1 MTTVMKKSGAESPDI
16 IYSQGFRLANAGG
29 NGGLTYLDYTERD
42 EAVAD
47 ELSPEEMF
55 EDDELLSDL
64 RNDPDLPEDFE
75 GYLGYTDRDAAAK
88 LENLIDSYQEKRY
101 PTFSQGSYELTEA
114 EHNRLINNLKTAQ
127 VNETVLWYGVI
138 SFSPEFIREAGLID
152 ENNQVNQRAIK
163 SAVMRSMPEMLQ
175 NEALDNNETFWWAD
189 IHLNTDHVHVH
200 VAISQTE
207 NTRPE
212 KDGQP
217 LGMFSETTF
226 RNFKAGIHR
235 ELSSDR
241 SRSRVREIQ
250 QDLDQINKVLPGKAV
265 EEARN
270 NRQQMEL
277 LRRIQAALPNY
288 KDKRRWRA
296 SNHSKEFQK
305 AQKLTDE
312 LVDSLLDNQLKDE
325 YTNFKQLVEERDQ
338 MYRQAYGQRI
348 KDTTKAKDERLRTLI
363 KNRIYRSLKDIADEV
378 TPDDDRGKTK
388 ENNSDLMSRI
398 EALGPEKNAQLLE
411 AEQRRL
417 KTLDPKSLEAKELK
431 KVIGFRKF
439 YIRRV
444 NLDAEIDYHN
454 HMYQELQ
461 KINSGSKKSEQE
473 MQQFFLQAHQE
484 QARLAWLKKQP
495 HYMLKK
501 QDPDGEF
508 EALNNKYFDVTQ
520 VPINKLTPQMV
531 KARKKQLAKELGFML
546 ENPDSPITNHE
557 LPNPNSDYGVNNAVE
572 YYRSTQ
578 QVLDLKLK
586 ISQNNQQYKNNP
598 TMRNELNRPLFQEL
612 RDHYQRLGNSEKI
625 DKAIDRRMRFVKQQQ
640 DKAVSRVSKGGRV
653 LRKLQQALNS
663 IGRGGR
669 SDIRALSRHLDDDQE
684 LAMEEAKEDQEI
696 EIEIEIEIEAAQE
709 RERGMER

>member
-338 MYRQAYGQRI
+338 IYRQAYGQRI

-696 EIEIEIEIEAAQE
+696 EIEIEAAQE

>member
-29 NGGLTYLDYTERD
+29 DGGLTYLDYTERD

-64 RNDPDLPEDFE
+64 QNDPDLPEDFE

-114 EHNRLINNLKTAQ
+114 EHNQLINNLKTAQ
-127 VNETVLWYGVI
+127 ENETVLWYGVI
-138 SFSPEFIREAGLID
+138 SFSPEFIQEAGLID

-175 NEALDNNETFWWAD
+175 NEGLDNDATFWWAD

-250 QDLDQINKVLPGKAV
+250 EDLDQINKVLPGKAV

-270 NRQQMEL
+270 HRQQMEL
-277 LRRIQAALPNY
+277 LRRIHEALPNY

-296 SNHSKEFQK
+296 SNHSKEFQQ
-305 AQKLTDE
+305 AQALTDE

-338 MYRQAYGQRI
+338 LYRQAYGQRI
-348 KDTTKAKDERLRTLI
+348 KDTTKAKDDRLRALI
-363 KNRIYRSLKDIADEV
+363 KNRIYRSLKDVADEV
-378 TPDDDRGKTK
+378 TLDDDRGKTK
-388 ENNSDLMSRI
+388 EKNSDLMSRI

-461 KINSGSKKSEQE
+461 KINPGSKKSEQE
-473 MQQFFLQAHQE
+473 MQQFFLQVHQE

-531 KARKKQLAKELGFML
+531 KARKEQLAKELGFML

-572 YYRSTQ
+572 YYRSAQ

-586 ISQNNQQYKNNP
+586 ISQNNQQFKNNP
-598 TMRNELNRPLFQEL
+598 TMRNELNRPLFREL
-612 RDHYQRLGNSEKI
+612 KDHYQRLGNSEKI
-625 DKAIDRRMRFVKQQQ
+625 DRAIDRRMRFVKQQQ
-640 DKAVSRVSKGGRV
+640 DKAASRVGKGGRM

-663 IGRGGR
+663 IDRGGR
-669 SDIRALSRHLDDDQE
+669 SDILALSRHLDDDQE

-696 EIEIEIEIEAAQE
+696 EIEAAPE

>member
-265 EEARN
+265 EEVRN

-696 EIEIEIEIEAAQE
+696 EIEIEAAQE

>member
-473 MQQFFLQAHQE
+473 MQRFFLQAHQE

-508 EALNNKYFDVTQ
+508 EAL
-520 VPINKLTPQMV
+520 
-531 KARKKQLAKELGFML
+531 
-546 ENPDSPITNHE
+546 
-557 LPNPNSDYGVNNAVE
+557 
-572 YYRSTQ
+572 
-578 QVLDLKLK
+578 
-586 ISQNNQQYKNNP
+586 
-598 TMRNELNRPLFQEL
+598 
-612 RDHYQRLGNSEKI
+612 
-625 DKAIDRRMRFVKQQQ
+625 
-640 DKAVSRVSKGGRV
+640 
-653 LRKLQQALNS
+653 
-663 IGRGGR
+663 
-669 SDIRALSRHLDDDQE
+669 
-684 LAMEEAKEDQEI
+684 
-696 EIEIEIEIEAAQE
+696 
-709 RERGMER
+709 

>member
-265 EEARN
+265 EKARN

-696 EIEIEIEIEAAQE
+696 EIEIEAAQE

>member
-696 EIEIEIEIEAAQE
+696 EIEIEIEAAQE

>member
-696 EIEIEIEIEAAQE
+696 EIEIEAAQE
-709 RERGMER
+709 REWGMER

>member
-431 KVIGFRKF
+431 KVIGSRKF

-696 EIEIEIEIEAAQE
+696 EIEIEAAQE

>member
-42 EAVAD
+42 EAIAD

-114 EHNRLINNLKTAQ
+114 KHNRLINNLKTAQ

-175 NEALDNNETFWWAD
+175 NEALDNDETFWWAD

-572 YYRSTQ
+572 HYRSTQ

-625 DKAIDRRMRFVKQQQ
+625 DKAIDWRMRFVKQQQ

-684 LAMEEAKEDQEI
+684 LAREEAKEDQ
-696 EIEIEIEIEAAQE
+696 EIEIEAAQE

>member
-217 LGMFSETTF
+217 LGIFSETTF

-431 KVIGFRKF
+431 KVIGSRKF

-696 EIEIEIEIEAAQE
+696 EIEIEAAQE

>member
-29 NGGLTYLDYTERD
+29 DGGLTYLDYTERD

-265 EEARN
+265 EEVRN

-696 EIEIEIEIEAAQE
+696 EIEIEAAQE

>member
-439 YIRRV
+439 YIRRI

-696 EIEIEIEIEAAQE
+696 EIEIEAAQE

>member
-152 ENNQVNQRAIK
+152 ENNQVNQRTIK

-175 NEALDNNETFWWAD
+175 NEALDNDETFWWAD

-520 VPINKLTPQMV
+520 VPINKLAPQMV

-578 QVLDLKLK
+578 QVLNLKLK

-696 EIEIEIEIEAAQE
+696 EIEIEAAQE

>member
-152 ENNQVNQRAIK
+152 ENNQVNQRTIK

-175 NEALDNNETFWWAD
+175 NEALDNDETFWWAD

-640 DKAVSRVSKGGRV
+640 DKATSRVSKGGRM

-669 SDIRALSRHLDDDQE
+669 SDVRALSRHLDDDQE

-696 EIEIEIEIEAAQE
+696 EIEAAQE

>member
-1 MTTVMKKSGAESPDI
+1 MKKSGAESPDI

-696 EIEIEIEIEAAQE
+696 EIEIEAAQE

>member
-1 MTTVMKKSGAESPDI
+1 MKTVMKKSGAESPDI

-175 NEALDNNETFWWAD
+175 NEALDNDETFWWAD

-200 VAISQTE
+200 VAIRQTE

-270 NRQQMEL
+270 NCQQMEL

-296 SNHSKEFQK
+296 SNHSKEFQQ

-348 KDTTKAKDERLRTLI
+348 KDTTKTKDERLRTLI
-363 KNRIYRSLKDIADEV
+363 KNRIYRSLKDVADEV
-378 TPDDDRGKTK
+378 TPNDDRDETK

-520 VPINKLTPQMV
+520 VSINKLTPQMV

-696 EIEIEIEIEAAQE
+696 EIEAAQE

>member
-1 MTTVMKKSGAESPDI
+1 MKTVMKKSGAESPDI

-175 NEALDNNETFWWAD
+175 NEALDNDETFWWAD

-241 SRSRVREIQ
+241 SRSRVRAIQ

-270 NRQQMEL
+270 NCQQMEL

-348 KDTTKAKDERLRTLI
+348 KDTTKTKDERLRTLI
-363 KNRIYRSLKDIADEV
+363 KNRIYRSLKDVADEV
-378 TPDDDRGKTK
+378 TPNDDRDETK

-572 YYRSTQ
+572 HYRSTQ

-625 DKAIDRRMRFVKQQQ
+625 DKAIDWRMRFVKQQQ

-696 EIEIEIEIEAAQE
+696 EIEAAQE

>member
-696 EIEIEIEIEAAQE
+696 EIEIEAAQE

>member
-42 EAVAD
+42 EAIAD

-114 EHNRLINNLKTAQ
+114 KHNRLINNLKTAQ

-175 NEALDNNETFWWAD
+175 NEALDNDETFWWAD

-226 RNFKAGIHR
+226 RNFKVGIHR

-572 YYRSTQ
+572 HYRSTQ

-625 DKAIDRRMRFVKQQQ
+625 DKAIDWRMRFVKQQQ

-696 EIEIEIEIEAAQE
+696 EIEAAQE

>member
-1 MTTVMKKSGAESPDI
+1 MKKSGAESPDI

-42 EAVAD
+42 EAIAD

-114 EHNRLINNLKTAQ
+114 KHNRLINNLKTAQ

-175 NEALDNNETFWWAD
+175 NEALDNDETFWWAD

-226 RNFKAGIHR
+226 RNFKVGIHR

-572 YYRSTQ
+572 HYRSTQ

-625 DKAIDRRMRFVKQQQ
+625 DKAIDWRMRFVKQQQ

-696 EIEIEIEIEAAQE
+696 EIEAAQE

>member
-42 EAVAD
+42 EAIAD

-114 EHNRLINNLKTAQ
+114 KHNRLINNLKTAQ

-175 NEALDNNETFWWAD
+175 NEALDNDETFWWAD

-226 RNFKAGIHR
+226 RNFKVGIHR

-508 EALNNKYFDVTQ
+508 EALNNKYFNVTQ

-572 YYRSTQ
+572 HYRSTQ

-625 DKAIDRRMRFVKQQQ
+625 DKAIDWRMRFVKQQQ

-696 EIEIEIEIEAAQE
+696 EIEAAQE

>member
-1 MTTVMKKSGAESPDI
+1 MKKSGAESPDI

-431 KVIGFRKF
+431 KVIGSRKF

-696 EIEIEIEIEAAQE
+696 EIEIEAAQE

>member
-277 LRRIQAALPNY
+277 LRRIQVALPNY

-696 EIEIEIEIEAAQE
+696 EIEIEAAQE

>member
-1 MTTVMKKSGAESPDI
+1 MKKSGAESPDI

-696 EIEIEIEIEAAQE
+696 EIEIEIEAAQE

>member
-1 MTTVMKKSGAESPDI
+1 MKTVMKKSGAESPDI

-175 NEALDNNETFWWAD
+175 NEALDNDETFWWAD

-270 NRQQMEL
+270 NCQQMEL

-296 SNHSKEFQK
+296 SNHSKEFQQ

-348 KDTTKAKDERLRTLI
+348 KDTTKTKDERLRTLI
-363 KNRIYRSLKDIADEV
+363 KNRIYRSLKDVADEV
-378 TPDDDRGKTK
+378 TPNDDRDETK

-612 RDHYQRLGNSEKI
+612 RDHYQRLGDSEKI

-640 DKAVSRVSKGGRV
+640 AKAVSRVSKGGRV

-696 EIEIEIEIEAAQE
+696 EIEAAQE

>member
-1 MTTVMKKSGAESPDI
+1 MKKSGAESPDI

-265 EEARN
+265 EEVRN

-696 EIEIEIEIEAAQE
+696 EIEIEAAQE

>member
-663 IGRGGR
+663 IGRGER

-696 EIEIEIEIEAAQE
+696 EIEIEAAQE

>member
-454 HMYQELQ
+454 HIYQELQ

-696 EIEIEIEIEAAQE
+696 EIEIEIEAAQE

>member
-696 EIEIEIEIEAAQE
+696 EIEAAQE